1 MLCTN
6 DYNIRSCSM
15 IAALL
20 NLLLLTLAAG
30 EVVTLNGGYLTI
42 SAAVTNTQ
50 IDLEVIYDANVA
62 WLGIIFS
69 TDEVSADMHVLS
81 VNNSNPGNPVSVL
94 DCYLD
99 QNSYIQRDDVSNI
112 QPSITGNTSNIF
124 NGIYVAYN
132 RDLATGDV

>member
-20 NLLLLTLAAG
+20 NLLLLTLVAG

-94 DCYLD
+94 DCHLD

-112 QPSITGNTSNIF
+112 QPSITGNTSNIL